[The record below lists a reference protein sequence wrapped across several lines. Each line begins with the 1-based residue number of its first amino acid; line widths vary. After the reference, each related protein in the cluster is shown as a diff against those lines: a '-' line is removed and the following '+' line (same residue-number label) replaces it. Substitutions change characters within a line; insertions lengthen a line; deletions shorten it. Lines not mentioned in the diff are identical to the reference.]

1 VTLFSR
7 EGRRYLETGPF
18 FKIHFVRPISQR
30 FRRQNA
36 PPCGPPGKQPK
47 TETNLITPSVVSVT
61 FISTSRSFPFPLKNR
76 VHCIIRLLLLVSPML
91 NTSNSNISRKCAEFF
106 FQERE
111 AVLVMSSLF
120 FLFLYNKTLK
130 CSSGFLTTGS
140 FCCRG
145 SLAATYASP
154 YRTCRSLQ
162 LTIP

>member
-106 FQERE
+106 FSGTRGNVGHVFSVFSFSIQQNVEMLIR
-111 AVLVMSSLF
+111 
-120 FLFLYNKTLK
+120 FLNYW
-130 CSSGFLTTGS
+130 
-140 FCCRG
+140 
-145 SLAATYASP
+145 
-154 YRTCRSLQ
+154 
-162 LTIP
+162 